1 MHAHK
6 SGESGFCTSLF
17 SNHLVCAS
25 VSIFFILSGMFLF
38 KKDLMNPKVYIEIC
52 RKRLRSLVIPFLFWN
67 FIILSVAIVF
77 LFVFPSFSD
86 NGPYSVDIKS
96 FGSILSALIGIGREP
111 IHYQF
116 WFVRNLILF
125 VMISP
130 ILKWSLDKG
139 VVSVIIFISLTF
151 LQPYNYTSGIC
162 WFYLGAVLS
171 RHNVVKVL
179 TTNNAVLIC
188 CSTVLIAIGAASGL
202 GLSPV
207 LDQLNSGLFF
217 ISISTLCCKHEF
229 LVKWIFPYTFMVYAL
244 HEPFMSLTNK
254 IFTRTI
260 HSDGLGMLFYFVSPI
275 FSILLCILIGICWKR
290 LHPFSYHF
298 STGGR

>member
-77 LFVFPSFSD
+77 LFVFP
-86 NGPYSVDIKS
+86 
-96 FGSILSALIGIGREP
+96 
-111 IHYQF
+111 
-116 WFVRNLILF
+116 
-125 VMISP
+125 
-130 ILKWSLDKG
+130 
-139 VVSVIIFISLTF
+139 
-151 LQPYNYTSGIC
+151 
-162 WFYLGAVLS
+162 
-171 RHNVVKVL
+171 
-179 TTNNAVLIC
+179 
-188 CSTVLIAIGAASGL
+188 
-202 GLSPV
+202 
-207 LDQLNSGLFF
+207 
-217 ISISTLCCKHEF
+217 
-229 LVKWIFPYTFMVYAL
+229 YTFMVYAL
-244 HEPFMSLTNK
+244 HEPFMSLTAK